1 MRTILKY
8 TLLCLTM
15 LSIVSC
21 EKEDWLE
28 RKSQTILGSEQVM
41 NDPNLIVGLLAN
53 YYDRLP
59 DDYNMTANGTDD
71 KYAMMTRYDDALWSN
86 STNLNSQVRNNLVEY
101 NINTW
106 TLWDYTFIRDIN
118 VAIENLETFGTKLT
132 TAQKEQFNAEFRFL
146 RAYTYFE
153 IVKRMGGVPLITTQL
168 IAENGDYESL
178 KYPRNKESECYDFIA
193 SECDAIKGK
202 IGNAGSTTRACKE
215 AVLAL
220 KSRAM
225 LHAAS
230 LCKYNNL
237 ITPTVTLPGGEVGM
251 PASKEAE
258 YFQKSLD
265 ASKEIMTNTAYRLYK
280 GNPSNLGENFYEAIM
295 KKSGNPEIILAQDY
309 LLAKGR
315 THQFA
320 YRCIPFSLLEDVFEG
335 SAVTPSLNLVESF
348 DYLDGSPGILK
359 TRTTDN
365 SDFIYYDNP
374 QDIFA
379 NKDARLY
386 GTVIVPGTSFKG
398 KDIALQAGVMEWN
411 ATTNSYR
418 VIEGAYGSVY
428 TDGKTLTGQGGPTR
442 TGSMISCSG
451 FYLKKYLDNASGS
464 ATLSRKSDSW
474 WVRFRMGEV
483 YLNAC
488 EAAFELGQTA
498 EALGYIN
505 TLRERAGFPPNS
517 LSSLTLEKI
526 LNERRCELAFE
537 DHRLWDLI
545 RTRTAVAVWN
555 GNVNS
560 KTAQQR
566 ALYGY
571 RVIRPG
577 DPARDGKYVYV
588 ELMPSPR
595 FTAPRNFRIQ
605 NYYSEISQSVINANN
620 LIIRNPGH

>member
-1 MRTILKY
+1 MRNILKY
-8 TLLCLTM
+8 AIFSLAIFSLA
-15 LSIVSC
+15 SC
-21 EKEDWLE
+21 EKDWLE

-53 YYDRLP
+53 YYNRLP
-59 DDYNMTANGTDD
+59 SDYNLGSSAN
-71 KYAMMTRYDDALWSN
+71 MTRYDDAVWGN
-86 STNLNSQVRNNLVEY
+86 STNLNEQIRNELIEY

-106 TLWDYTFIRDIN
+106 TLWDYSLIRDIN
-118 VAIENLETFGTKLT
+118 VAIENLETFGNKLT
-132 TAQKEQFNAEFRFL
+132 TTQKEQFNAEFRFL
-146 RAYTYFE
+146 RAYVYFE
-153 IVKRMGGVPLITTQL
+153 MVKRMGGVPLITNQL
-168 IAENGDYESL
+168 LTTTGDYESL
-178 KYPRNKESECYDFIA
+178 KKPRNKESDCYDFIG
-193 SECDAIKGK
+193 SECNAIKDK
-202 IGNAGSTTRACKE
+202 IGNAGSTTRANKE

-237 ITPTVTLPGGEVGM
+237 LTPTLTLPGGEVGM
-251 PASKEAE
+251 PASKAAE
-258 YFQKSLD
+258 YYQKSLD
-265 ASKEIMTNTAYRLYK
+265 AAIEILTNENYSLYK
-280 GNPSNLGENFYEAIM
+280 GNPSNLGDNFYEAIT

-315 THQFA
+315 AHDFSYHNIA
-320 YRCIPFSLLEDVFEG
+320 FSLLEDVFGG
-335 SAVTPSLNLVESF
+335 SSTTPSLNLVESY

-359 TRTTDN
+359 TRTADN

-379 NKDARLY
+379 NKDARLF

-398 KDIALQAGVMEWN
+398 QDIALQAGVMEWN
-411 ATTNSYR
+411 EATNTYI

-428 TDGKTLTGQGGPTR
+428 TDGETLTGQGGPTR
-442 TGSMISCSG
+442 TGSMISPTG
-451 FYLKKYLDNASGS
+451 FYLKKYVDNATGS
-464 ATLSRKSDSW
+464 ATLARKSDMW
-474 WVRFRMGEV
+474 WVLFRIGEV

-488 EAAFELGQTA
+488 EAAFELGEIP

-517 LSSLTLEKI
+517 LSTLNLEKI
-526 LNERRCELAFE
+526 LNERRVELAFE
-537 DHRLWDLI
+537 DNRLWDLI
-545 RTRTAVAVWN
+545 RTRTATEVWN
-555 GNVNS
+555 GDVNS

-595 FTAPRNFRIQ
+595 FTRPRNFRIQ
-605 NYYSEISQSVINANN
+605 NYYSQIPQNAINAND
-620 LIIRNPGH
+620 LLVRNPFH

>member
-1 MRTILKY
+1 MRNILKY
-8 TLLCLTM
+8 AIFSLAIFSLA
-15 LSIVSC
+15 SC
-21 EKEDWLE
+21 EKDWLE

-53 YYDRLP
+53 YYNRLP
-59 DDYNMTANGTDD
+59 SDYNLGSSAN
-71 KYAMMTRYDDALWSN
+71 MTRYDDAIWGN
-86 STNLNSQVRNNLVEY
+86 STNLNEQIRNELIEY

-106 TLWDYTFIRDIN
+106 SIWDYSLIRDIN

-132 TAQKEQFNAEFRFL
+132 TTQKEQFDAEFRFL
-146 RAYTYFE
+146 RAYVYFE
-153 IVKRMGGVPLITTQL
+153 MVKRMGGVPLITTQL
-168 IAENGDYESL
+168 LTNTGDYESL
-178 KYPRNKESECYDFIA
+178 KKPRNKESECYDFIA
-193 SECDAIKGK
+193 SECNAIKDK
-202 IGNAGSTTRACKE
+202 IGNAGSTTRANKY

-230 LCKYNNL
+230 LAKYNNL
-237 ITPTVTLPGGEVGM
+237 QTPSLTLPGGEVGM
-251 PASKEAE
+251 PASKAAE
-258 YFQKSLD
+258 YYQKSLD
-265 ASKEIMTNTAYRLYK
+265 AANEILANGNYSLYK
-280 GNPSNLGENFYEAIM
+280 GNPSNLGDNFYEAIT

-315 THQFA
+315 AHDFSYHNIA
-320 YRCIPFSLLEDVFEG
+320 FSLLEDVFGG
-335 SAVTPSLNLVESF
+335 SSTTPSLNLVESY
-348 DYLDGSPGILK
+348 DYLDGSPGILN
-359 TRTTDN
+359 TLTADN

-379 NKDARLY
+379 NKDARLF

-398 KDIALQAGVMEWN
+398 QDIALQAGVMEWN
-411 ATTNSYR
+411 EATNTYI

-442 TGSMISCSG
+442 TGSMISPSG
-451 FYLKKYLDNASGS
+451 FYIKKYVDNATGS
-464 ATLSRKSDSW
+464 ATLARKSDMW
-474 WVRFRMGEV
+474 WVLFRMGEV

-488 EAAFELGQTA
+488 EAAFELDQIP

-517 LSSLTLEKI
+517 LTTLTLDKI
-526 LNERRCELAFE
+526 LNERRCEMAFE
-537 DHRLWDLI
+537 DKRLWDLI

-595 FTAPRNFRIQ
+595 FNRPRNFRIQ
-605 NYYSEISQSVINANN
+605 NYYSQIPQNAINAND
-620 LIIRNPGH
+620 LLVRNPFH